1 MGGAQEPGEAG
12 FSRGLL
18 FNFLLITQ
26 RAMPDKFPEYP
37 AEVSYSSVEAEVLRF
52 WKKHDIFRKSL
63 DKPGDRVFSFY
74 EGPPTVNG
82 KPGVHHVF
90 SRTIKD
96 IVCRFKS
103 MQGYKV
109 PRKAG
114 WDTHGL
120 PVEIS
125 VEKKLGLKNKA
136 QVEAYGAGEFN
147 AEAAKL
153 VRYHIED
160 NREGW
165 GRLTELMGYWVDM
178 DDPYITCTNDYIES
192 VWWALK
198 TIFDKG
204 LIYKDYKIV
213 PQDPKSETVLSS
225 HELALGYKEVKDP
238 SIYVKFKVRG
248 ADEHLLVWTTT
259 PWTLVSNVALCVG
272 PDVEYVKVRTAED
285 KVYLLAKSRLKVL
298 ERQTGEDDGLVIL
311 DSFRGSILAGL
322 EYEPLFT
329 WAQPDKPC
337 WYVTEGDF
345 VSTEEGTGIVHIA
358 PAFGADDYELS
369 KKYDLPMLQPVARN
383 GCFTAEVPDYEG
395 MFFKDA
401 DLPIIR
407 RLKEEGKLLRKETI
421 THTYPF
427 SWRYD
432 VPVIYYAR
440 ESWYIRTT
448 SIADRMVEHNR
459 HINWCP
465 PEIGA
470 GRFGNW
476 LEENKDWALSRERFW
491 GTPLPIW
498 VSEDFGI
505 GDGPDSGRVFAIG
518 SVAELEEGFIDI
530 DGKQYRFGD
539 ALAGGLVE
547 LDLHKPFVDRIYFV
561 KDGKRFNRTPELI
574 DVWFDSGSMPF
585 AQLHYPF
592 ENRALFEK
600 TFPADF
606 IAEGVDQT
614 RGWFYTLHAIATLI
628 FDKPAYRNL
637 VVNGH
642 LLDRNGQKMSKSKGN
657 VVDPFDTMEKYGAD
671 ALRWYLILASPPWRP
686 KSFNTDEIEEEQ
698 RKFFRAFV
706 NSYNFFVMYANVDE
720 FTFAEAE
727 LPVRVRSELDRW
739 IISCLNSLISG
750 VELRMQQYDL
760 TGAVRLINDFTVD
773 DLSNW
778 YIRRSRKRFWKGE
791 MGQDKLAAYQT
802 LYHCL
807 ETVAKL
813 LAPFTPFIADRI
825 YTSLNGLTGRE
836 PWESVHLC
844 EFPEADNEMI
854 DKPLEHRMKK
864 AQIITSLV
872 RTMREKASIKVRQPL
887 KRIMLAVDNV
897 ADRREY
903 EQVRDI
909 IVDEVN
915 VGKVEYIEDESA
927 VVSKKAK
934 PNFKSLGPRYGKEVK
949 QLAESIRLLTHK
961 QISALETAGS
971 LDLEIDGKRYTIT
984 SEDVAINREDIEG
997 WLVASDDVHYIM
1009 VALDTEITPELE
1021 MLGLARELVSRIQAL
1036 RKDSGLEITDRIAL
1050 KVAGGAKLRGAVE
1063 ANNDYIRQE
1072 TLAVTLDIVSIDTVP
1087 GGREERVNG
1096 ELCRLMLEKSKS

>member
-1 MGGAQEPGEAG
+1 
-12 FSRGLL
+12 
-18 FNFLLITQ
+18 
-26 RAMPDKFPEYP
+26 MPDKFPEYP
-37 AEVSYSSVEAEVLRF
+37 AGASYSSMEAEVLKF
-52 WKKHDIFRKSL
+52 WKEHDIFRKSL
-63 DKPGDRVFSFY
+63 EKPGEKIFSFY

-120 PVEIS
+120 PVEIA

-136 QVEAYGAGEFN
+136 QVEEYGAGEFN
-147 AEAAKL
+147 AEAKKL
-153 VRYHIED
+153 VYHHIDD

-178 DDPYITCTNDYIES
+178 DDPYITCTNGYIES

-238 SIYVKFKVRG
+238 SIYVKFKVRD
-248 ADEHLLVWTTT
+248 ADEYLLVWTTT
-259 PWTLVSNVALCVG
+259 PWTLISNVALCVG
-272 PDVEYVKVRTAED
+272 PDIEYVKARTPEGD
-285 KVYLLAKSRLKVL
+285 VYILAKSRLQVL
-298 ERQTGEDDGLVIL
+298 EQQLSEGEELVIL
-311 DSFRGSILAGL
+311 DSFSGSLLAGL
-322 EYEPLFT
+322 EYEPLFV
-329 WAQPDKPC
+329 WAEPEKPC
-337 WYVTEGDF
+337 WYVAEGDF
-345 VSTEEGTGIVHIA
+345 VSTEDGTGIVHIA

-383 GCFTAEVPDYEG
+383 GCFTAEVPEYEG

-401 DLPIIR
+401 DPLIIR
-407 RLKEEGKLLRKETI
+407 RLKEEGKLFRKETI

-498 VSEDFGI
+498 VAEDFEI
-505 GDGPDSGRVFAIG
+505 GDGPDSGKVFAIG
-518 SVAELEEGFIDI
+518 SIKELEDGFIDI
-530 DGKQYRFGD
+530 DAEQYRLGD
-539 ALAGGLVE
+539 ALAAGLVE
-547 LDLHKPFVDRIYFV
+547 LDLHKPFVDRIYFIR
-561 KDGKRFNRTPELI
+561 DEKRFDRTPELI

-592 ENRALFEK
+592 ENRELFERI
-600 TFPADF
+600 FPADF

-614 RGWFYTLHAIATLI
+614 RGWFYTLHAIGTLI
-628 FDKPAYRNL
+628 FDQPAYRNL

-642 LLDRNGQKMSKSKGN
+642 ILDRNGQKMSKSKGN
-657 VVDPFDTMEKYGAD
+657 VVDPFETMERYGAD
-671 ALRWYLILASPPWRP
+671 ALRWYLMLSSPPWRP
-686 KSFNTDEIEEEQ
+686 KSFNPDEIEEEQ

-706 NSYNFFVMYANVDE
+706 NSYNFFVMYANVDR
-720 FTFAEAE
+720 FTFAEE
-727 LPVRVRSELDRW
+727 EIPVSERSELDRW
-739 IISCLNSLISG
+739 IISCLNSLVAG

-760 TGAVRLINDFTVD
+760 TGSIRLVNDFTVD

-791 MGQDKLAAYQT
+791 EGQDKLAAYQS
-802 LYHCL
+802 LYQCL

-825 YTSLNGLTGRE
+825 YMSLNGITGRE
-836 PWESVHLC
+836 AWESVHLC
-844 EFPEADNEMI
+844 ELPSVDKGAI

-864 AQIITSLV
+864 AQVVTSLV
-872 RTMREKASIKVRQPL
+872 RTLREKASIKVRQPL
-887 KRIMLAVDNV
+887 KRIMLAVDDA
-897 ADRREY
+897 ADRMEY
-903 EQVRDI
+903 EKVRDI

-915 VGKVEYIEDESA
+915 VQKVEYIEDESS
-927 VVSKKAK
+927 VVSKRAK
-934 PNFKSLGPRYGKEVK
+934 PDFKSLGPRYGKEVK
-949 QLAESIRLLTHK
+949 RVAESIRMLTHK

-971 LDLEIDGKRYTIT
+971 LDLEVEGKRYTIT
-984 SEDVAINREDIEG
+984 REDVVISREDIEG
-997 WLVASDDVHYIM
+997 WLVASDDARSVM

-1021 MLGLARELVSRIQAL
+1021 MNGLARELVSRVQAL
-1036 RKDSGLEITDRIAL
+1036 RKDSGLEITDRIIL
-1050 KVAGGAKLRGAVE
+1050 QVAGSEKVVRAVE
-1063 ANNDYIRQE
+1063 TNREYISQE
-1072 TLAVTLDIVSIDTVP
+1072 TLAVALDIVPFEAVQD
-1087 GGREERVNG
+1087 GREENVNG
-1096 ELCRLMLEKSKS
+1096 ELCRLVLDKSKS

>member
-1 MGGAQEPGEAG
+1 
-12 FSRGLL
+12 
-18 FNFLLITQ
+18 
-26 RAMPDKFPEYP
+26 MPDKFPEYP
-37 AEVSYSSVEAEVLRF
+37 SNVPYSSVEAEVLAF
-52 WKKHDIFRKSL
+52 WKEHDIFHKSL
-63 DKPGDRVFSFY
+63 DKPGDNIFSFY

-125 VEKKLGLKNKA
+125 VEKNLGLKNKA
-136 QVEAYGAGEFN
+136 QVEEYGAGEFN
-147 AEAAKL
+147 AEAKKL
-153 VRYHIED
+153 VYHHIDD

-238 SIYVKFKVRG
+238 SVYVKFKVKD
-248 ADEHLLVWTTT
+248 ADEYFLVWTTT
-259 PWTLVSNVALCVG
+259 PWTLISNVALCVG
-272 PDVEYVKVRTAED
+272 PDVEYVKVRTPKDE
-285 KVYLLAKSRLKVL
+285 VYILAKSCLRVL
-298 ERQTGEDDGLVIL
+298 EQQMGEDEELVFL
-311 DSFRGSILAGL
+311 DSFKGSLLAGI
-322 EYEPLFT
+322 EYEPLFS
-329 WAQPDKPC
+329 WAHPEKPC
-337 WYVTEGDF
+337 WYVAEGDF
-345 VSTEEGTGIVHIA
+345 VSTGDGTGIVHIA

-383 GCFTAEVPDYEG
+383 GCFTAEIPEYDG

-401 DLPIIR
+401 DPLIIR
-407 RLKEEGKLLRKETI
+407 RLKEEGKLFKKETI

-432 VPVIYYAR
+432 VPVLYYAR

-498 VSEDFGI
+498 VADDFVI
-505 GDGPDSGRVFAIG
+505 GDGPDSGKVFAVG
-518 SVAELEEGFIDI
+518 SVEELKDGFIDI
-530 DGKQYRFGD
+530 DAKQYRLDD
-539 ALAGGLVE
+539 ALAEGLVE
-547 LDLHKPFVDRIYFV
+547 LDLHKPFVDRIYFI
-561 KDGKRFNRTPELI
+561 KEGKRFNRTPELI

-592 ENRALFEK
+592 ENKELFEK

-614 RGWFYTLHAIATLI
+614 RGWFYTLHAIGTLI

-642 LLDRNGQKMSKSKGN
+642 ILDRNGQKMSKSKGN
-657 VVDPFDTMEKYGAD
+657 VVNPFETMEKYGAD
-671 ALRWYLILASPPWRP
+671 ALRWYLMLSSPPWRP
-686 KSFNTDEIEEEQ
+686 KSFNPDEIEEEQ

-706 NSYNFFVMYANVDE
+706 NSYNFFVMYANVDG
-720 FTFAEAE
+720 FTFVEDII
-727 LPVRVRSELDRW
+727 PVSERSGLDRW
-739 IISCLNSLISG
+739 AVSCLHSLVSG

-760 TGAVRLINDFTVD
+760 TGAIRLINDFTVD

-802 LYHCL
+802 LYECL

-825 YTSLNGLTGRE
+825 YMNLNGVTGRE
-836 PWESVHLC
+836 SWESVHLC
-844 EFPEADNEMI
+844 ELPSVDKEAI

-864 AQIITSLV
+864 AQIVTSLV
-872 RTMREKASIKVRQPL
+872 RTMRERASIKVRQPL
-887 KRIMLAVDNV
+887 KRIMLAVDDT
-897 ADRREY
+897 ADRAEY
-903 EQVRDI
+903 EKVRDI
-909 IVDEVN
+909 IIDEVN
-915 VGKVEYIEDESA
+915 VQTVEYIEDESS

-934 PNFKSLGPRYGKEVK
+934 PDFKSLGPRYGKAVK
-949 QLAESIRLLTHK
+949 QIADSIRVLTHK
-961 QISALETAGS
+961 QISLLEGKGTLE
-971 LDLEIDGKRYTIT
+971 LDVDGQSYVIT
-984 SEDVAINREDIEG
+984 REDVIISREDIEG
-997 WLVASDDVHYIM
+997 WLVASDDAHGVM

-1021 MLGLARELVSRIQAL
+1021 MLGLARELVSRIQAF
-1036 RKDSGLEITDRIAL
+1036 RKDSGLEITDRITL
-1050 KVAGGAKLRGAVE
+1050 QVAGSQKVMLAVE
-1063 ANNDYIRQE
+1063 ANSDYIKQE
-1072 TLAVTLDIVSIDTVP
+1072 TLAVTLDIVSFDTVSE
-1087 GGREERVNG
+1087 GREESING
-1096 ELCRLMLEKSKS
+1096 ELCRLVLDKSKC

>member
-1 MGGAQEPGEAG
+1 MSE
-12 FSRGLL
+12 
-18 FNFLLITQ
+18 
-26 RAMPDKFPEYP
+26 KFPEYP
-37 AEVSYSSVEAEVLRF
+37 SGVPYSEVEAQVLDF
-52 WKKHDIFRKSL
+52 WKKNDIFRKSL
-63 DKPGDRVFSFY
+63 DRPGDRVFSFY

-96 IVCRFKS
+96 IVCRFKT
-103 MQGYKV
+103 MQGYRV

-136 QVEAYGAGEFN
+136 QVEEYGTGEFN
-147 AEAAKL
+147 AEAKAL
-153 VRYHIED
+153 VHHHIED

-165 GRLTELMGYWVDM
+165 GRLTEEMGYWVDM
-178 DDPYITCTNDYIES
+178 DAPYITCDNNYIES

-198 TIFDKG
+198 TIFEKG

-225 HELALGYKEVKDP
+225 HELALGYKEVRDP
-238 SIYVKFKVRG
+238 SIYVRFRIKG
-248 ADEHLLVWTTT
+248 TDEYFLVWTTT
-259 PWTLVSNVALCVG
+259 PWTLISNVALCVG
-272 PDVEYVKVRTAED
+272 PDIEYVKVRTPD
-285 KVYLLAKSRLKVL
+285 GDVCILARSRLQVL
-298 ERQTGEDDGLVIL
+298 GPKKEGEEPPEIL
-311 DSFRGSILAGL
+311 EEFRGSDLAGT

-329 WAQPDKPC
+329 FMQPSRRC
-337 WYVTEGDF
+337 WFVTEGDF
-345 VSTEEGTGIVHIA
+345 VSTEDGTGIVHIA

-383 GCFTAEVPDYEG
+383 GCFTSEVPDYEG

-401 DLPIIR
+401 DPLIIR
-407 RLKEEGKLLRKETI
+407 RLKEEGKLYRKETI

-448 SIADRMVEHNR
+448 SIADRMVELNR

-498 VSEDFGI
+498 VSGDFEI
-505 GDGPDSGRVFAIG
+505 GDGPASGKLFAVG
-518 SVAELEEGFIDI
+518 SVEELREGFIDL
-530 DGKQYRFGD
+530 DGRRHRLGD
-539 ALAGGLVE
+539 ALDSGLVE
-547 LDLHKPFVDRIYFV
+547 LDLHKPFVDRVYFIR
-561 KDGKRFNRTPELI
+561 DGKRFDRTPELI

-592 ENRALFEK
+592 ENRELFEK

-642 LLDRNGQKMSKSKGN
+642 ILDRNGQKMSKSKGN
-657 VVDPFDTMEKYGAD
+657 VVDPFETMKKYGAD
-671 ALRWYLILASPPWRP
+671 SLRWYLIVTSPPWRP
-686 KSFNTDEIEEEQ
+686 KSFNAEEIEEEQ

-706 NSYNFFVMYANVDE
+706 NSYNFFVMYANVDG
-720 FTFAEAE
+720 FTFAEDAVAIVE
-727 LPVRVRSELDRW
+727 RSELDRW
-739 IISCLNSLISG
+739 IMSCLNSLVAG

-760 TGAVRLINDFTVD
+760 TGALRMISDFTVD

-778 YIRRSRKRFWKGE
+778 YIRRSRKRFWKEE
-791 MGQDKLAAYQT
+791 MGRDKLAAYQT
-802 LYHCL
+802 LYQCI
-807 ETVAKL
+807 ETLCRL
-813 LAPFTPFIADRI
+813 LAPFTPFIAERI
-825 YTSLNGLTGRE
+825 YRDLNTVSRKD
-836 PWESVHLC
+836 PWESVHLAQM
-844 EFPEADNEMI
+844 PSVGKEAI
-854 DKPLEHRMKK
+854 DRDLEHRMKR
-864 AQIITSLV
+864 AQIVSSLV
-872 RTMREKASIKVRQPL
+872 RTMRERASLKVRQPL
-887 KRIMLAVDNV
+887 KRIMLAVDD
-897 ADRREY
+897 ASDRREY
-903 EQVRDI
+903 EQVRTI
-909 IVDEVN
+909 IIDEVN
-915 VGKVEYIEDESA
+915 VLNVEYIEDEST
-927 VVSKKAK
+927 VVSRKAK
-934 PNFKSLGPRYGKEVK
+934 PDFKSLGPRYGKDVK
-949 QLAESIRLLTHK
+949 ALAERIRMLTPR
-961 QISALETAGS
+961 QIAVLETEGS
-971 LDLEIDGKRYTIT
+971 LELDVDGRSFT
-984 SEDVAINREDIEG
+984 INRHDVDISREDMEG
-997 WLVASDDVHYIM
+997 WLVESDDAHRVM

-1021 MLGLARELVSRIQAL
+1021 MLGMARELVSRIQTL
-1036 RKDSGLEITDRIAL
+1036 RKDNGLEITDRIVL
-1050 KVAGGAKLRGAVE
+1050 TVAGGDSVRESVE
-1063 ANNDYIRQE
+1063 ANSDYIASE
-1072 TLAVTLDIVSIDTVP
+1072 TLAVSLDAVAFADME
-1087 GGREERVNG
+1087 GGREESVNG
-1096 ELCRLMLEKSKS
+1096 ELCRIKLEKSKS

>member
-1 MGGAQEPGEAG
+1 
-12 FSRGLL
+12 
-18 FNFLLITQ
+18 
-26 RAMPDKFPEYP
+26 MPDKFPDYP
-37 AEVSYSSVEAEVLRF
+37 SGTSYSSVEAEVMRY
-52 WKKHDIFRKSL
+52 WKEHDIFRKSL
-63 DKPGDRVFSFY
+63 EKPGDEIFSFY

-103 MQGYKV
+103 MQGYRV

-136 QVEAYGAGEFN
+136 QVEEYGAGEFN
-147 AEAAKL
+147 AEAKEL
-153 VRYHIED
+153 VYHHIDD

-165 GRLTELMGYWVDM
+165 GKLTELMGYWVDM

-238 SIYVKFKVRG
+238 SVYVKFKVKD
-248 ADEHLLVWTTT
+248 ADEYLLVWTTT
-259 PWTLVSNVALCVG
+259 PWTLISNVALCVG
-272 PDVEYVKVRTAED
+272 PEVEYVRARTPDGE
-285 KVYLLAKSRLKVL
+285 VYILAKSRLQVL
-298 ERQTGEDDGLVIL
+298 EQMLDEGEELVLL
-311 DSFRGSILAGL
+311 DSFSGSLLAGI
-322 EYEPLFT
+322 EYEPLFI
-329 WAQPDKPC
+329 WAKPEKPC
-337 WYVTEGDF
+337 WFVAEGDF
-345 VSTEEGTGIVHIA
+345 VTTEDGTGVVHIA

-383 GCFTAEVPDYEG
+383 GCFTDEVPEYEG

-401 DLPIIR
+401 DPLIVR
-407 RLKEEGKLLRKETI
+407 RLKEEGKLLKKETI

-448 SIADRMVEHNR
+448 AIAGRMVEHNR

-465 PEIGA
+465 PEIGS

-498 VSEDFGI
+498 VSEDFRI
-505 GDGPDSGRVFAIG
+505 GDGPGSGKVFAIG
-518 SVAELEEGFIDI
+518 SVAELKEGFIDI
-530 DGKQYRFGD
+530 DRKQYRLGD
-539 ALAGGLVE
+539 ALRDGLVE
-547 LDLHKPFVDRIYFV
+547 LDLHKPFVDRIYFIRE
-561 KDGKRFNRTPELI
+561 GKRFTRTPELI

-592 ENRALFEK
+592 ENKDLFEK

-614 RGWFYTLHAIATLI
+614 RGWFYTLHAIGTLI

-642 LLDRNGQKMSKSKGN
+642 ILDRNGQKMSKSKGN
-657 VVDPFDTMEKYGAD
+657 VVDPFETIEKYGAD
-671 ALRWYLILASPPWRP
+671 ALRWYLMLSSPPWRP
-686 KSFNTDEIEEEQ
+686 KSFNPDEIEEEQ

-706 NSYNFFVMYANVDE
+706 NSYNFFVMYANVDG
-720 FTFAEAE
+720 FTFAEE
-727 LPVRVRSELDRW
+727 EIPLSGRSGLDRW
-739 IISCLNSLISG
+739 ILSCLNSLVAG
-750 VELRMQQYDL
+750 VGLRMQQYDL
-760 TGAVRLINDFTVD
+760 TGSIRLINDFTVD

-791 MGQDKLAAYQT
+791 MGKDKLAAYQT
-802 LYHCL
+802 LYQCL
-807 ETVAKL
+807 DTVARL

-825 YTSLNGLTGRE
+825 FMNLNSVTGRE
-836 PWESVHLC
+836 PRESVHLC
-844 EFPEADNEMI
+844 ELPALDKASI
-854 DKPLEHRMKK
+854 DRSLELRMKK
-864 AQIITSLV
+864 AQIVTSLV

-887 KRIMLAVDNV
+887 KRIMLAVDDT
-897 ADRREY
+897 ADRMEY
-903 EQVRDI
+903 EKVRDI

-915 VGKVEYIEDESA
+915 VQKVEYIEDESS

-934 PNFKSLGPRYGKEVK
+934 PDFKSLGPRYGKEVK
-949 QLAESIRLLTHK
+949 RVAGSIRTLTHK
-961 QISALETAGS
+961 QISALEASGS
-971 LDLEIDGKRYTIT
+971 LELEIEGKRYMIT
-984 SEDVAINREDIEG
+984 LEDVVISREDIEG
-997 WLVASDDVHYIM
+997 WLVAADDAHGVM

-1021 MLGLARELVSRIQAL
+1021 MLGLARELVSRVQAL
-1036 RKDSGLEITDRIAL
+1036 RKDSGLEITDRIVL
-1050 KVAGGAKLRGAVE
+1050 QVGGSEKVERAIE
-1063 ANNDYIRQE
+1063 TNSEYIRQE
-1072 TLAVTLDIVSIDTVP
+1072 TLAVSLDIVPLDALQD
-1087 GGREERVNG
+1087 GREENVNG
-1096 ELCRLMLEKSKS
+1096 EICRLMLDKSKS

>member
-1 MGGAQEPGEAG
+1 
-12 FSRGLL
+12 
-18 FNFLLITQ
+18 
-26 RAMPDKFPEYP
+26 MPDKFPEYP
-37 AEVSYSSVEAEVLRF
+37 AGVSYSGVEAEVLQL
-52 WKKHDIFRKSL
+52 WKEHDIFQKSL
-63 DKPGDRVFSFY
+63 DKPGDKVFSFY

-96 IVCRFKS
+96 IVCRFKT

-136 QVEAYGAGEFN
+136 QVEEYGAGEFN
-147 AEAAKL
+147 AEAKDL
-153 VRYHIED
+153 VYHHIDD

-198 TIFDKG
+198 TIFDKD

-238 SIYVKFKVRG
+238 SIYVKFKVRDAG
-248 ADEHLLVWTTT
+248 EYLLVWTTT
-259 PWTLVSNVALCVG
+259 PWTLISNVALCVG
-272 PDVEYVKVRTAED
+272 PDVEYVKVRTTQGE
-285 KVYLLAKSRLKVL
+285 VYILARSRLQVL
-298 ERQTGEDDGLVIL
+298 EKQMGEDDELVIL
-311 DSFRGSILAGL
+311 DSFSGSLLAGM
-322 EYEPLFT
+322 EYEPLFA
-329 WAQPDKPC
+329 WAQPEKPC
-337 WYVTEGDF
+337 WYVAEGDF
-345 VSTEEGTGIVHIA
+345 VSTGEGTGIVHIA

-369 KKYDLPMLQPVARN
+369 KTYDLPMLQPVARN
-383 GCFTAEVPDYEG
+383 GCFTADVPEYEG
-395 MFFKDA
+395 LFFKDV
-401 DLPIIR
+401 DPLVIR

-448 SIADRMVEHNR
+448 SIAGRMVEHNR

-498 VSEDFGI
+498 ISEDFEI
-505 GDGPDSGRVFAIG
+505 GDGPGSGKVFAVG
-518 SVAELEEGFIDI
+518 SVKELEEGFIDI
-530 DGKQYRFGD
+530 DRKQYRLSD
-539 ALAGGLVE
+539 ALAEGLVE
-547 LDLHKPFVDRIYFV
+547 LDLHKPFVDRIYFIR
-561 KDGKRFNRTPELI
+561 DGRRFNRTPELI

-592 ENRALFEK
+592 ENRELFEK

-614 RGWFYTLHAIATLI
+614 RGWFYTLHAIGTLI
-628 FDKPAYRNL
+628 FDKPAYGNL

-642 LLDRNGQKMSKSKGN
+642 ILDRNGQKMSKSKGN
-657 VVDPFDTMEKYGAD
+657 VVDPFETMEKYGAD
-671 ALRWYLILASPPWRP
+671 SLRWYLMLSSPPWRP

-706 NSYNFFVMYANVDE
+706 NSYNFFVMYANVDG
-720 FTFAEAE
+720 FTFAEKVIPAGE
-727 LPVRVRSELDRW
+727 RSELDRW
-739 IISCLNSLISG
+739 IISCLNSLVSG

-760 TGAVRLINDFTVD
+760 TGAIRLINDFTVD

-791 MGQDKLAAYQT
+791 MGRDKLAAYQT
-802 LYHCL
+802 LYQCL
-807 ETVAKL
+807 ETLAKL
-813 LAPFTPFIADRI
+813 LAPYTPFIADRI
-825 YTSLNGLTGRE
+825 YMSLNGVTKRE
-836 PWESVHLC
+836 PAESVHLC
-844 EFPEADNEMI
+844 ELPVADEEVI
-854 DKPLEHRMKK
+854 DQPLELRMKK
-864 AQIITSLV
+864 AQIVTSLV
-872 RTMREKASIKVRQPL
+872 RTMRERASIKVRQPL
-887 KRIMLAVDNV
+887 QRIMIAVDDA
-897 ADRREY
+897 ADRKEY

-915 VGKVEYIEDESA
+915 VQKVEYIEDEGS

-934 PNFKSLGPRYGKEVK
+934 PDFKSLGPRYGKEVK
-949 QLAESIRLLTHK
+949 KLAESIRRLTHK
-961 QISALETAGS
+961 QISTLESEGALALEV
-971 LDLEIDGKRYTIT
+971 EGKSYTIT
-984 SEDVAINREDIEG
+984 GEDVVISREDIEG
-997 WLVASDDVHYIM
+997 WLVASDDAHSVM
-1009 VALDTEITPELE
+1009 VALDTGMTPELE
-1021 MLGLARELVSRIQAL
+1021 MLGLARELVSRIQTL
-1036 RKDSGLEITDRIAL
+1036 RKDTGLEIIDRITL
-1050 KVAGGAKLRGAVE
+1050 QVAGSEKVVHAVE
-1063 ANNDYIRQE
+1063 ANSDYIKQE
-1072 TLAVTLDIVSIDTVP
+1072 TLAVTLDIVPMDSVA
-1087 GGREERVNG
+1087 GGREESVNG
-1096 ELCRLMLEKSKS
+1096 ELCRLVLDKSKT

>member
-1 MGGAQEPGEAG
+1 
-12 FSRGLL
+12 
-18 FNFLLITQ
+18 
-26 RAMPDKFPEYP
+26 MPDKFPEYP
-37 AEVSYSSVEAEVLRF
+37 SGASYSSVEAEVLQF
-52 WKKHDIFRKSL
+52 WKEHDIFRKSL
-63 DKPGDRVFSFY
+63 EKPGDDIFSFY

-136 QVEAYGAGEFN
+136 QVEEYGAGEFN
-147 AEAAKL
+147 AEAKDL
-153 VRYHIED
+153 VYHHIDD

-165 GRLTELMGYWVDM
+165 GKLTELMGYWVDM

-238 SIYVKFKVRG
+238 SVYIKFRVKD
-248 ADEHLLVWTTT
+248 ADEFLLVWTTT

-272 PDVEYVKVRTAED
+272 PEVEYVRARTPDGE
-285 KVYLLAKSRLKVL
+285 VYILAKSRLQVL
-298 ERQTGEDDGLVIL
+298 EQMLGEGEELVLL
-311 DSFRGSILAGL
+311 DSFNGSLLAGI
-322 EYEPLFT
+322 EYEPLFD
-329 WAQPDKPC
+329 WAEPEKPC
-337 WYVTEGDF
+337 WYVAEGDF

-369 KKYDLPMLQPVARN
+369 KKHDLPMLQPVARN
-383 GCFTAEVPDYEG
+383 GCFTAEVPEYEG

-401 DLPIIR
+401 DPLIIR
-407 RLKEEGKLLRKETI
+407 RLKDEQKLLRKETI

-491 GTPLPIW
+491 GTPLPLW
-498 VSEDFGI
+498 VSEDFEI
-505 GDGPDSGRVFAIG
+505 GDGPGSGRVFAVG
-518 SVAELEEGFIDI
+518 SVEELKDGFIDI
-530 DGKQYRFGD
+530 DGRQHLLRD
-539 ALAGGLVE
+539 ALVEGLVE

-561 KDGKRFNRTPELI
+561 RDGKRFDRTPELI

-592 ENRALFEK
+592 ENKELFEK

-614 RGWFYTLHAIATLI
+614 RGWFYTLHAIGTLI

-642 LLDRNGQKMSKSKGN
+642 ILDRNGQKMSKSKGN
-657 VVDPFDTMEKYGAD
+657 VVDPFETMQKYGAD
-671 ALRWYLILASPPWRP
+671 ALRWYLILSSPPWRP
-686 KSFNTDEIEEEQ
+686 KSFNSDEIEDEQ

-706 NSYNFFVMYANVDE
+706 NSYNFFVMYANVDG
-720 FTFAEAE
+720 FRFAEE
-727 LPVRVRSELDRW
+727 EIPVSGRSGLDRW
-739 IISCLNSLISG
+739 IMSCLNSLVAG

-760 TGAVRLINDFTVD
+760 TGAIRLINDFTVD

-802 LYHCL
+802 LYQCL

-825 YTSLNGLTGRE
+825 YMDLNGITCRE
-836 PWESVHLC
+836 PWVSVHLC
-844 EFPEADNEMI
+844 DVPAVDKDAI
-854 DKPLEHRMKK
+854 DKSLELRMKK
-864 AQIITSLV
+864 AQIVSSLV
-872 RTMREKASIKVRQPL
+872 RTMREKASLKVRQPL
-887 KRIMLAVDNV
+887 KRIMLAVDDA
-897 ADRREY
+897 ADRSEY
-903 EQVRDI
+903 EKVREI

-915 VGKVEYIEDESA
+915 VQKVEYIEDESS

-934 PNFKSLGPRYGKEVK
+934 PDFKSLGPRYGKAVK
-949 QLAESIRLLTHK
+949 RIAESIRAMTHK
-961 QISALETAGS
+961 QISALEASGS
-971 LDLEIDGKRYTIT
+971 LELEVDGDSYAIT
-984 SEDVAINREDIEG
+984 REDVIVSREDIEG
-997 WLVASDDVHYIM
+997 WLVAADDAHGVM

-1021 MLGLARELVSRIQAL
+1021 MLGLSRELVSRVQAL
-1036 RKDSGLEITDRIAL
+1036 RKDSGLEITDRIVL
-1050 KVAGGAKLRGAVE
+1050 QVGGSEKVERAIE
-1063 ANNDYIRQE
+1063 ANSEYIKQE
-1072 TLAVTLDIVSIDTVP
+1072 TLAVSLDIVPPDALQD
-1087 GGREERVNG
+1087 GREENVNG

>member
-1 MGGAQEPGEAG
+1 M
-12 FSRGLL
+12 S
-18 FNFLLITQ
+18 
-26 RAMPDKFPEYP
+26 DKFPEYP
-37 AEVSYSSVEAEVLRF
+37 AGVSYSSVEADVLQF
-52 WKKHDIFRKSL
+52 WKEHDIFRKSL
-63 DKPGDRVFSFY
+63 DKPGDEVFSFY

-125 VEKKLGLKNKA
+125 VEKKLGLKSKA
-136 QVEAYGAGEFN
+136 QVEEYGAGEFN
-147 AEAAKL
+147 AEAKEL
-153 VRYHIED
+153 VYHHIDD

-204 LIYKDYKIV
+204 LVYKDYKIV

-238 SIYVKFKVRG
+238 SIYVKFKVRD
-248 ADEHLLVWTTT
+248 ADEYLLVWTTT
-259 PWTLVSNVALCVG
+259 PWTLISNVALCVG
-272 PDVEYVKVRTAED
+272 PEVEYVKARTPDGE
-285 KVYLLAKSRLKVL
+285 VYILAKSRLQVL
-298 ERQTGEDDGLVIL
+298 EQMLGEGEELVLL
-311 DSFRGSILAGL
+311 DSFSGSLLAGI

-329 WAQPDKPC
+329 WAQPEKPC
-337 WYVTEGDF
+337 WYVAEGDF
-345 VSTEEGTGIVHIA
+345 VSTGEGTGIVHIA

-369 KKYDLPMLQPVARN
+369 KTYDLPMLQPVARN
-383 GCFTAEVPDYEG
+383 GCFTADVPEYEG
-395 MFFKDA
+395 LFFKDV
-401 DLPIIR
+401 DPLVIR

-448 SIADRMVEHNR
+448 SIADRMVELNR

-465 PEIGA
+465 PEVGA

-498 VSEDFGI
+498 VTEDFEI
-505 GDGPDSGRVFAIG
+505 GDGPDSGKVFAVG
-518 SVAELEEGFIDI
+518 SVEELEKGFIDI
-530 DGKQYRFGD
+530 DGKQHQLGD
-539 ALAGGLVE
+539 ALAEGLVE
-547 LDLHKPFVDRIYFV
+547 LDLHKPFVDRIYFMR
-561 KDGKRFNRTPELI
+561 DGVRFNRTPELI

-592 ENRALFEK
+592 ENRELFEK

-614 RGWFYTLHAIATLI
+614 RGWFYTLHAIGTLI
-628 FDKPAYRNL
+628 FDKPAYSNL

-642 LLDRNGQKMSKSKGN
+642 ILDRNGQKMSKSKGN
-657 VVDPFDTMEKYGAD
+657 VVDPFETMEKYGAD
-671 ALRWYLILASPPWRP
+671 SLRWYLMLSSPPWRP

-706 NSYNFFVMYANVDE
+706 NSYNFFVMYANVDG
-720 FTFAEAE
+720 FTYAEKDVPASE
-727 LPVRVRSELDRW
+727 RSELDRW
-739 IISCLNSLISG
+739 VISCLNSLISG

-760 TGAVRLINDFTVD
+760 TGAIRLINDFTVD

-791 MGQDKLAAYQT
+791 MGRDKLAAYQT
-802 LYHCL
+802 LYQCL
-807 ETVAKL
+807 ETTAKL
-813 LAPFTPFIADRI
+813 LAPYTPFIADRI
-825 YTSLNGLTGRE
+825 YMNLNGITGRE

-844 EFPEADNEMI
+844 ELPVVDKEVI
-854 DKPLEHRMKK
+854 DKPLELRMKK
-864 AQIITSLV
+864 AQIVTSLV
-872 RTMREKASIKVRQPL
+872 RTMRERASIKVRQPL
-887 KRIMLAVDNV
+887 QRIMLAVDSA

-903 EQVRDI
+903 ELVRDI
-909 IVDEVN
+909 IIDEVN
-915 VGKVEYIEDESA
+915 VQKVEYIEDEGS

-934 PNFKSLGPRYGKEVK
+934 PDFKSLGPRYGKEVK
-949 QLAESIRLLTHK
+949 KLAESIRLLTRK
-961 QISALETAGS
+961 QISTLESEGVLT
-971 LDLEIDGKRYTIT
+971 LEVEGKSYTIT
-984 SEDVAINREDIEG
+984 GEDVTISREDIEG
-997 WLVASDDVHYIM
+997 WLVASDDAHNVM
-1009 VALDTEITPELE
+1009 VALDTGMTPELE

-1036 RKDSGLEITDRIAL
+1036 RKDTGLEITDRITIQIAGSE
-1050 KVAGGAKLRGAVE
+1050 KVVHAVE
-1063 ANNDYIRQE
+1063 TNSEYIRQE
-1072 TLAVTLDIVSIDTVP
+1072 TLAVRLDIVSMDSVA
-1087 GGREERVNG
+1087 GGREESVNG
-1096 ELCRLMLEKSKS
+1096 ELCRLVLDKSKT